1 MILVWLGG
9 IVADMPLVVG
19 MVSFSFREKWTVLE
33 GGSLCFVPLGGVVCM
48 RVGHYEGWREGRCTF
63 IKVEVNEMF
72 VWGMIWL
79 MRG

>member
-1 MILVWLGG
+1 M
-9 IVADMPLVVG
+9 ADMPLVVG
-19 MVSFSFREKWTVLE
+19 MGGFSLFREIWTVLE

-48 RVGHYEGWREGRCTF
+48 RVGQYEGWREGRCKF
-63 IKVEVNEMF
+63 IKVEVDEMF